1 MTEQIKVYYCIQIT
15 VHINFFHIRVYTCK
29 AVFIATFSYCA
40 GSPELVD
47 WIGQQRQVDA
57 AKRAGVAHVV
67 MVGSMET
74 TKAAP
79 DEFMGCFK
87 YKRQSEDYLIESGLT
102 YTIVNPCML
111 VDGEEGTRELVFSK
125 SDKLHFS
132 GSSKEYQVARKTVAE
147 VVFQTL
153 LVPEAKN
160 KAFDLLGHVE
170 IPPTKAVDY
179 VAVFKEMTPGL

>member
-1 MTEQIKVYYCIQIT
+1 MLY
-15 VHINFFHIRVYTCK
+15 IRVYTCK

-57 AKRAGVAHVV
+57 AKRAGVAHIV
-67 MVGSMET
+67 MVGSMGT

-160 KAFDLLGHVE
+160 KAFDLLGRVE